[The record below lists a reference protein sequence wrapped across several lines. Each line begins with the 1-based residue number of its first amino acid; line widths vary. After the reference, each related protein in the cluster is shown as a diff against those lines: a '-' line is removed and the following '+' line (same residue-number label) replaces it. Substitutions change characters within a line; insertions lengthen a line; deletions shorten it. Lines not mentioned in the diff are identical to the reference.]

1 MRYRQDKKSGNAL
14 SVLGLGCMRLPSDI
28 KKSEALIRAACEG
41 GINYFDTA
49 YIYGRSEEVLGAVLE
64 KFSLRD
70 KVFIATKL
78 PLVLCK
84 APGDFDRFFDKE
96 LERLRTGYIDYY
108 LMHMITDLGLWEKFC
123 SWGIEAWIQKKKNEG
138 KIHSIGFSF
147 HGTRE
152 EFIKVLDAYP
162 WDFCQIQYNYY
173 DENYQAGVTG
183 LKRAAEK
190 GIPVIIMEPLLGGK
204 LSSGLPKEG
213 AALFREL
220 HAGWSPSR
228 WGLSWLWNQEEVTVV
243 LSGMNDMAQLSEN
256 LLIAGSVSA
265 GCLNS
270 AEQEVFSRV
279 REVFAASYRIRCT
292 ACSYCMPCPSHVN
305 IPGCFAAYNASY
317 AIGYITGL
325 KTYIMNAGI
334 TSDAMSGPSLCVAC
348 GACERHCPQKI
359 PVIES
364 LKAARRRLEP
374 FWFRLGVTLVRA
386 FLGKRAGD

>member
-1 MRYRQDKKSGNAL
+1 MRYRNDKKSGNSL
-14 SVLGLGCMRLPSDI
+14 SVLGLGCMRLPPDI
-28 KKSEALIRAACEG
+28 KKCEALIRAACEG
-41 GINYFDTA
+41 GVNYFDTA
-49 YIYGRSEEVLGAVLE
+49 YLYGKSEEVLGATLE
-64 KFSLRD
+64 KFALRD

-84 APGDFDRFFDKE
+84 TPDDFDRFFDRE

-108 LMHMITDLGLWEKFC
+108 LMHMITDLGLWEKLC

-138 KIHSIGFSF
+138 KIRSIGFSF

-152 EFIKVLDAYP
+152 EFLKVLDAYP

-220 HAGWSPSR
+220 HADWSPSK

-243 LSGMNDMAQLSEN
+243 LSGMSDMAQLSEN
-256 LLIAGSVSA
+256 LRTAESVFA
-265 GCLNS
+265 GCLGS
-270 AEQEVFSRV
+270 AEQEAFIRV
-279 REVFAASYRIRCT
+279 REAFAASYRIRCT
-292 ACSYCMPCPSHVN
+292 ACSYCMPCPSNVN
-305 IPGCFAAYNASY
+305 IPGCFAAYNTSY
-317 AIGYITGL
+317 TIGYLTGV
-325 KTYIMNAGI
+325 KTYIMNTGI
-334 TSDAMSGPSLCVAC
+334 TSDKMSGPSLCTAC
-348 GACERHCPQKI
+348 GSCERHCPQNI
-359 PVIES
+359 PVIAS
-364 LKAARRRLEP
+364 LKAARGRLEP

-386 FLGKRAGD
+386 FLGKKRA

>member
-1 MRYRQDKKSGNAL
+1 
-14 SVLGLGCMRLPSDI
+14 MRLPSDI

-213 AALFREL
+213 AALFGEL

-256 LLIAGSVSA
+256 LLTAGSVSA